1 MVNKEIFLDY
11 LTNIWFKPSIKKNTK
26 NTLLIMDRTRSLFSD
41 DFSEN
46 FKIENSKYILIP
58 PGMTSFLQP
67 LDVCINKPFK
77 DELLKSYTDFEIKN
91 VLTKKLIQ
99 EDIIDMIEKVWY
111 NDNLIKSELIK
122 KSFKICGIS
131 NKIDGP
137 EDNEFKWPDE
147 VKESDHYQI

>member
-41 DFSEN
+41 DFSET

-77 DELLKSYTDFEIKN
+77 DELLKSYTDLEIKN

-137 EDNEFKWPDE
+137 EDNEFKSPDE